1 MVEVQDTAVKVLQ
14 RMRDRDAEMC
24 VLRQRISLLLGTPD
38 KNSLVHNRVE
48 DAKALGDDSRVGSS
62 VASATSS
69 PSSTPFPSQE
79 ALKAR
84 LEALCRSQEL
94 VSGSSHLCFFQ

>member
-1 MVEVQDTAVKVLQ
+1 MVEVQDTAVNALQ

-38 KNSLVHNRVE
+38 KDSLARHRVE
-48 DAKALGDDSRVGSS
+48 DAKSLGDDSRVGSS
-62 VASATSS
+62 VSSASSS
-69 PSSTPFPSQE
+69 PSTPLSSRE

-84 LEALCRSQEL
+84 LEALCRSREL
-94 VSGSSHLCFFQ
+94 VSGSSH